1 MVNPNFEDPLV
12 PEIVTKY
19 TENKINI
26 LKQPSY
32 GLNNMLFNYL
42 YNIFKKSIF
51 CLFFFYFL
59 VVKIKMKINK
69 MKKMK
74 IMTIKKKMKI
84 IIMMKKRNIENIEED
99 PIEQEQKFISENKN
113 LINYIIIK
121 YIKKLQIY
129 DELVIINNKDDD

>member
-1 MVNPNFEDPLV
+1 
-12 PEIVTKY
+12 
-19 TENKINI
+19 
-26 LKQPSY
+26 
-32 GLNNMLFNYL
+32 
-42 YNIFKKSIF
+42 
-51 CLFFFYFL
+51 
-59 VVKIKMKINK
+59 

-121 YIKKLQIY
+121 YIKKIQIY

>member
-1 MVNPNFEDPLV
+1 
-12 PEIVTKY
+12 
-19 TENKINI
+19 
-26 LKQPSY
+26 
-32 GLNNMLFNYL
+32 
-42 YNIFKKSIF
+42 
-51 CLFFFYFL
+51 
-59 VVKIKMKINK
+59 

-99 PIEQEQKFISENKN
+99 PIKQEQKFISENKN

>member
-1 MVNPNFEDPLV
+1 
-12 PEIVTKY
+12 
-19 TENKINI
+19 
-26 LKQPSY
+26 
-32 GLNNMLFNYL
+32 
-42 YNIFKKSIF
+42 
-51 CLFFFYFL
+51 
-59 VVKIKMKINK
+59 MKINK

-99 PIEQEQKFISENKN
+99 PIKQEQKFISENKN

-121 YIKKLQIY
+121 YIKKIQIY

>member
-1 MVNPNFEDPLV
+1 
-12 PEIVTKY
+12 
-19 TENKINI
+19 
-26 LKQPSY
+26 
-32 GLNNMLFNYL
+32 MLFNYL

-51 CLFFFYFL
+51 CLFFFYVL
-59 VVKIKMKINK
+59 VVKIKLKINK

-113 LINYIIIK
+113 LINYH
-121 YIKKLQIY
+121 
-129 DELVIINNKDDD
+129 

>member
-1 MVNPNFEDPLV
+1 
-12 PEIVTKY
+12 
-19 TENKINI
+19 
-26 LKQPSY
+26 
-32 GLNNMLFNYL
+32 
-42 YNIFKKSIF
+42 
-51 CLFFFYFL
+51 
-59 VVKIKMKINK
+59 
-69 MKKMK
+69 MK

-84 IIMMKKRNIENIEED
+84 IIIMKKRNIENIEED

>member
-1 MVNPNFEDPLV
+1 
-12 PEIVTKY
+12 
-19 TENKINI
+19 
-26 LKQPSY
+26 
-32 GLNNMLFNYL
+32 
-42 YNIFKKSIF
+42 
-51 CLFFFYFL
+51 
-59 VVKIKMKINK
+59 

-74 IMTIKKKMKI
+74 IITIKKKMKI

-121 YIKKLQIY
+121 YIKKIQIY

>member
-1 MVNPNFEDPLV
+1 
-12 PEIVTKY
+12 
-19 TENKINI
+19 
-26 LKQPSY
+26 
-32 GLNNMLFNYL
+32 
-42 YNIFKKSIF
+42 
-51 CLFFFYFL
+51 
-59 VVKIKMKINK
+59 

-99 PIEQEQKFISENKN
+99 PIKQEQKFISENKN

-121 YIKKLQIY
+121 YIKKIQIY

>member
-1 MVNPNFEDPLV
+1 
-12 PEIVTKY
+12 
-19 TENKINI
+19 
-26 LKQPSY
+26 
-32 GLNNMLFNYL
+32 
-42 YNIFKKSIF
+42 
-51 CLFFFYFL
+51 
-59 VVKIKMKINK
+59 MKINK

-121 YIKKLQIY
+121 YIKKIQIY

>member
-1 MVNPNFEDPLV
+1 M
-12 PEIVTKY
+12 
-19 TENKINI
+19 
-26 LKQPSY
+26 
-32 GLNNMLFNYL
+32 
-42 YNIFKKSIF
+42 
-51 CLFFFYFL
+51 
-59 VVKIKMKINK
+59 KMKINK

-121 YIKKLQIY
+121 YIKKIQIY

>member
-1 MVNPNFEDPLV
+1 M
-12 PEIVTKY
+12 
-19 TENKINI
+19 
-26 LKQPSY
+26 
-32 GLNNMLFNYL
+32 
-42 YNIFKKSIF
+42 
-51 CLFFFYFL
+51 
-59 VVKIKMKINK
+59 KMKINK

-99 PIEQEQKFISENKN
+99 PIKQQQKFISENKN

-121 YIKKLQIY
+121 YIKKIQIY